1 MESIAFRDVT
11 KSFHGFEAVRNVSF
25 QVMEGE
31 TLVLIGTS
39 GCGKTTTLKMINR
52 LEEPTSGVIELGG
65 RNISE
70 YNLIDLRRSI
80 GYVIQSI
87 GLFPHMTIEKNIGV
101 IPELMS
107 WAKEK
112 IASRIEELLTMVGL
126 DPDTYRAR
134 YPAEM
139 SGGQQ
144 QRIGVARALAADPP
158 VVLMDEP
165 FGALDPITREQLQ
178 NELLGLIQKIRKTI
192 VFVTHDI
199 FEAVK
204 LADRIALMDRGQI
217 IQIGT
222 PKEIIDKP
230 ANDYVINFL
239 GRHHFQLALLMTRLE
254 EIMAAPDALKKPV
267 PDTARYP
274 GLTPEDTI
282 LDALNYFKHNKT
294 DLIPVAGTDERIT
307 GVVSKASVSE
317 AIFERML

>member
-1 MESIAFRDVT
+1 MERIAFRDVT
-11 KSFHGFEAVRNVSF
+11 KTFQGFEAVKNVSF

-52 LEEPTSGVIELGG
+52 LEEPTSGVIEIGG
-65 RNISE
+65 RDISA
-70 YNLIDLRRSI
+70 YNLIELRRSI

-101 IPELMS
+101 IPELMN
-107 WAKEK
+107 WTKEK

-126 DPDTYRAR
+126 DPDTYMAR

-230 ANDYVINFL
+230 ANDYVIDFL

-254 EIMAAPDALKKPV
+254 EIMLAPNTLKMPL
-267 PDTARYP
+267 PDTAQYP
-274 GLTPEDTI
+274 GLTPEDTV

-294 DLIPVAGTDERIT
+294 DLIPVAGADERIT
-307 GVVSKASVSE
+307 GIVSKASVRE
-317 AIFERML
+317 TIFESML